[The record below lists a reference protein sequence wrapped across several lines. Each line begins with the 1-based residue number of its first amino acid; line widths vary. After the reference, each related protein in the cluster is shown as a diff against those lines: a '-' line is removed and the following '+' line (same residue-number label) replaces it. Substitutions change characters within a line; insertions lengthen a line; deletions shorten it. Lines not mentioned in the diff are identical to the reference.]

1 MPVTKREEAT
11 TQGFCKILGRTLR
24 LRESLLLVLIQ
35 FQFQSLY
42 HSSRWG
48 GGGRLFGFD
57 WEGEGLG
64 WALFLPLG
72 WALIRGGRLC
82 EVGRLFE

>member
-11 TQGFCKILGRTLR
+11 TQGFCKILGGTLR

-35 FQFQSLY
+35 FQFQFQSHY

-48 GGGRLFGFD
+48 EGGRLFGFD
-57 WEGEGLG
+57 WEGKGV
-64 WALFLPLG
+64 G
-72 WALIRGGRLC
+72 WALIQGWAFINFFYL
-82 EVGRLFE
+82 

>member
-1 MPVTKREEAT
+1 MPVTKGEEAT

-35 FQFQSLY
+35 FQSHY

-48 GGGRLFGFD
+48 EGGRLFGFD
-57 WEGEGLG
+57 WEGV
-64 WALFLPLG
+64 G
-72 WALIRGGRLC
+72 WALIRGWAFINFFYL
-82 EVGRLFE
+82 

>member
-11 TQGFCKILGRTLR
+11 TQGFCKILGRTLH
-24 LRESLLLVLIQ
+24 LRESLLLVLSQ

-48 GGGRLFGFD
+48 GRLFGFD
-57 WEGEGLG
+57 WDGGGVGVGTYSRLG
-64 WALFLPLG
+64 
-72 WALIRGGRLC
+72 
-82 EVGRLFE
+82 VH